1 MKRTKSLVASILGTI
16 ANAVQVVINLIGF
29 FAVITL
35 LSFISEGTSSEE
47 QAVIIFMVLI
57 MVVLILVLITAL
69 VLSCVTFGY
78 INGSHE
84 KWTKRRGVTI
94 TTIVFNF
101 LVVGLLLFS
110 LLISTEVSALDIV
123 FNIITMGMII
133 AANVL
138 YIIDL
143 ATEERK
149 VKKLNEQ
156 KTEVSTTETTQENVV
171 ENKEEKEV

>member
-1 MKRTKSLVASILGTI
+1 MVGSILGTV
-16 ANAVQVVINLIGF
+16 ANAIQAAWNAYGVMAMIV
-29 FAVITL
+29 L
-35 LSFISEGTSSEE
+35 LSAITEPEAQGLI
-47 QAVIIFMVLI
+47 VVMCLI
-57 MVVLILVLITAL
+57 MVLLVLVLITAL
-69 VLSCVTFGY
+69 VLSCVTFKY

-84 KWTKRRGVTI
+84 LWTKRKGVTI

-101 LVVGLLLFS
+101 LVVGLLLLS
-110 LLISTEVSALDIV
+110 LFLSTEVSALSIV
-123 FNIITMGMII
+123 FNVITMAMLI

-143 ATEERK
+143 ATEEGK

>member
-1 MKRTKSLVASILGTI
+1 MKRTKSLVASILGTV
-16 ANAVQVVINLIGF
+16 ANAIQAAWNVYGAMAMIIILSAITDPEAQGLIVV
-29 FAVITL
+29 
-35 LSFISEGTSSEE
+35 
-47 QAVIIFMVLI
+47 MCLI
-57 MVVLILVLITAL
+57 MVLLVLVLITAL
-69 VLSCVTFGY
+69 VLSCVTFKY

-84 KWTKRRGVTI
+84 LWTKRKGVTI

-101 LVVGLLLFS
+101 LVVGLLLLS
-110 LLISTEVSALDIV
+110 LFLSATEVSALSIV
-123 FNIITMGMII
+123 FNVITMAMLI

-143 ATEERK
+143 ATEEGK

-156 KTEVSTTETTQENVV
+156 KAEVSTTETTQENVV

>member
-1 MKRTKSLVASILGTI
+1 MKRTKSLVGSILGTV
-16 ANAVQVVINLIGF
+16 ANAIQTAWNVYGVMAMIIILSAVTEPEAQGLIVVMCL
-29 FAVITL
+29 
-35 LSFISEGTSSEE
+35 
-47 QAVIIFMVLI
+47 FMVLI
-57 MVVLILVLITAL
+57 VLVLITAL
-69 VLSCVTFGY
+69 VLSCVTFKY

-84 KWTKRRGVTI
+84 LWTKRKGVTI

-101 LVVGLLLFS
+101 LVIGLLLVS
-110 LLISTEVSALDIV
+110 LFLSTEVSALSIV
-123 FNIITMGMII
+123 FNVITMAMLI